1 LPLTAI
7 EQGLG
12 LPEPDRVPYTDDT
25 LRQEYDSI
33 EDMHAELQEL
43 FAGPIHMCY
52 NSKAGADWETGDDT
66 GFPPAAHAMPYP
78 ASDRGVVFTPILEG
92 FFTQYGDIP
101 LDLFDKEAD
110 AQAPTVEEA
119 AREAAER
126 TRQVD
131 PDIATKQH
139 AALGNPM
146 AAKAMA
152 DKNNAAASPSDS
164 LSPPQGE
171 GGGVL

>member
-1 LPLTAI
+1 M
-7 EQGLG
+7 
-12 LPEPDRVPYTDDT
+12 PYTDDT

-101 LDLFDKEAD
+101 LDLFDKEVD
-110 AQAPTVEEA
+110 ALAPTAEEA
-119 AREAAER
+119 ARDAANSAER
-126 TRQVD
+126 SRQAD

-152 DKNNAAASPSDS
+152 DKSNAAASLSPMSPSES
-164 LSPPQGE
+164 LSPPQGGSGDVAGQAWE
-171 GGGVL
+171 